1 MNFAERPVKPCFK
14 SSSIVAAA
22 RVFEVCGLAASRRCA
37 AGITGRP
44 ASCRAGRLLLAG
56 GCRYDCNANLDASFV
71 RRYLCIFILY
81 QFSDFSKDARASF
94 STSLSFGNRCVGF
107 LAVVAA
113 KTHLRCLT
121 PTRSSSWPDL
131 QGLE

>member
-1 MNFAERPVKPCFK
+1 MIATQILTLL
-14 SSSIVAAA
+14 SS
-22 RVFEVCGLAASRRCA
+22 E
-37 AGITGRP
+37 GI
-44 ASCRAGRLLLAG
+44 
-56 GCRYDCNANLDASFV
+56 FM
-71 RRYLCIFILY
+71 YLILN